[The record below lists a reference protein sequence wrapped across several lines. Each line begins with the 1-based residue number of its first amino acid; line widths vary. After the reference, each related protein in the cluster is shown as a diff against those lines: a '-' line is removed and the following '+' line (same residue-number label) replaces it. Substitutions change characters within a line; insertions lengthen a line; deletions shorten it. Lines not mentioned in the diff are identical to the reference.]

1 MDDDLEQRIRVR
13 AFHLWENA
21 GYPDGR
27 DEEFWT
33 KARELELGL
42 TQPAEVEEV
51 PPMANPAQ
59 FAGF

>member
-21 GYPDGR
+21 GYPEGK
-27 DEEFWT
+27 DEEFWM

-42 TQPAEVEEV
+42 TQPAEIEEV
-51 PPMANPAQ
+51 PPMANPAT

>member
-1 MDDDLEQRIRVR
+1 MEDDLEQRIRVR

-27 DEEFWT
+27 DEEFWM

-51 PPMANPAQ
+51 PPMAYPAQ